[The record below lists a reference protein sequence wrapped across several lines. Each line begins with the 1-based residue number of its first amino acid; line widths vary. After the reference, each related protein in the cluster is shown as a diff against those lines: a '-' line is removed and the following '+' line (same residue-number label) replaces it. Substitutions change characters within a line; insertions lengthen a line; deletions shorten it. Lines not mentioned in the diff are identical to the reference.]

1 MAIYEVDEF
10 SFEVPDGYVDRSMNL
25 FLPPEG
31 LTRAKTQ
38 NLVITREPRTE
49 ETVGAQVSE
58 TVGAQVSR
66 LLKEFAAKIPGVKL
80 LGQRDRPLGALA
92 GREARA
98 NAMQDGTPIYQRY
111 FFVGHYGTLLAVI
124 ATSARAQ
131 SAQCDAL
138 VERFLSSL
146 RLKKR

>member
-10 SFEVPDGYVDRSMNL
+10 SFEVPDGYVDRSMNV
-25 FLPPEG
+25 FLPREG
-31 LTRAKTQ
+31 MTRAKTQ

-49 ETVGAQVSE
+49 ETVGQQASK
-58 TVGAQVSR
+58 
-66 LLKEFAAKIPGVKL
+66 LLKEFAAKIPGVKV

-98 NAMQDGTPIYQRY
+98 HAVQDGAPIYQRY
-111 FFVGHYGTLLAVI
+111 FFVGHYGTLLSVI

-131 SAQCDAL
+131 SAQCDATVDRL
-138 VERFLSSL
+138 LSSL

>member
-10 SFEVPDGYVDRSMNL
+10 TFEVPDGYVDRSLNL
-25 FLPPEG
+25 FMPPG
-31 LTRAKTQ
+31 GARGRTQ
-38 NLVITREPRTE
+38 NLVVTREPRTE
-49 ETVGAQVSE
+49 ETVGQQASK
-58 TVGAQVSR
+58 
-66 LLKEFAAKIPGVKL
+66 LLKEFSQKLPGVKIL
-80 LGQRDRPLGALA
+80 AQRDRPLGALP

-98 NAMQDGTPIYQRY
+98 HAVEEGHPVYQRY
-111 FFVGHYGTLLAVI
+111 FFVGHYGTLISVI

-131 SAQCDAL
+131 STQCDAI

>member
-25 FLPPEG
+25 FLPREG
-31 LTRAKTQ
+31 LTRARTQ

-49 ETVGAQVSE
+49 ETVAQQASK
-58 TVGAQVSR
+58 
-66 LLKEFAAKIPGVKL
+66 LLKEYAAKVPGVKI
-80 LGQRDRPLGALA
+80 LGQRDRPLGALP

-98 NAMQDGTPIYQRY
+98 HATQEGQPVYQRY
-111 FFVGHYGTLLAVI
+111 YFIGHYGMLLAVI

-131 SAQCDAL
+131 SAQCDGI

>member
-25 FLPPEG
+25 FFPREAM
-31 LTRAKTQ
+31 TRVRTQ

-49 ETVGAQVSE
+49 ETVVQQA
-58 TVGAQVSR
+58 AR
-66 LLKEFAAKIPGVKL
+66 ILKVFSTKVPGLKIIA
-80 LGQRDRPLGALA
+80 QRDRPLGALP

-98 NAMQDGTPIYQRY
+98 HATQQGHPVYQRY
-111 FFVGHYGTLLAVI
+111 YFVGHYGTFISVI

-131 SAQCDAL
+131 STQCDAV
-138 VERFLSSL
+138 VERLLTSL